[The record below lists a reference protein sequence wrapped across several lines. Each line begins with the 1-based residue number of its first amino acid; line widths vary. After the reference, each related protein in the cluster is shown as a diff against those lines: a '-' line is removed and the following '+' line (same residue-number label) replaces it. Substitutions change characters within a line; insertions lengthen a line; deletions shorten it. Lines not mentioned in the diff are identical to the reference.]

1 MKSKIKS
8 ILIYGIPIVLAI
20 VFLALFIKE
29 DKHKNKVVDS
39 VSSQLSDSINK
50 EVEKDVSQIKQTK
63 DDTLDEIYDTV
74 NDVKGFKDIIEISTY
89 DKDFTVCTIITY
101 KEESDSV
108 CQEIADTVWKEHPGI
123 AIKWFVN
130 SGDEVKEYFPNI
142 KEK

>member
-20 VFLALFIKE
+20 GFLALFINE
-29 DKHKNKVVDS
+29 DKNKDKVIDS

-50 EVEKDVSQIKQTK
+50 EIEKGVSEIEQTK

-89 DKDFTVCTIITY
+89 DKDFTVCTIMTY

-123 AIKWFVN
+123 KIEWYITLDDSLKKY
-130 SGDEVKEYFPNI
+130 SPNI

>member
-1 MKSKIKS
+1 MKSKIKA
-8 ILIYGIPIVLAI
+8 ILIYGIPIILAI
-20 VFLALFIKE
+20 VFLAIFINE
-29 DKHKNKVVDS
+29 DKNKDKVIDS

-63 DDTLDEIYDTV
+63 YDTSDEIYDTV

-89 DKDFTVCTIITY
+89 DKDFTVCTIMTY

-108 CQEIADTVWKEHPGI
+108 CKEIADTVWKEHPGI

-130 SGDEVKEYFPNI
+130 SDDEAKEYFPNI
-142 KEK
+142 K